1 MQATIPGDVRILT
14 RDEFVQHEVEYWS
27 NSTPIGYVFGLG
39 VAMGLAVGVI
49 VVYQILFSDVQDHL
63 KEYATL
69 KAMGY
74 SNLFLSRVVLNEA
87 IMLAVIGFVP
97 GILLSLL
104 VYTQATEATNLPV
117 EMTVERAVLV
127 MVLTVA
133 MCAGSGLL
141 ALRKLRSADPAEVF

>member
-1 MQATIPGDVRILT
+1 
-14 RDEFVQHEVEYWS
+14 
-27 NSTPIGYVFGLG
+27 
-39 VAMGLAVGVI
+39 
-49 VVYQILFSDVQDHL
+49 
-63 KEYATL
+63 
-69 KAMGY
+69 MGY

-87 IMLAVIGFVP
+87 IMLAVIGFIP